1 LFHYKL
7 VSCLFCLTNVMEMLQ
22 KSTPPL
28 LPASC
33 QESIIARSWCRN
45 FRCSLQPQPTLV
57 NRKSAANPIWI
68 HFALCIFQHYV
79 MKDAT
84 CNKNLVADFNITKAH
99 AVVQQTPAL
108 LQNSKQTLNIFANTF
123 QVCGEVSLW
132 A

>member
-1 LFHYKL
+1 MN
-7 VSCLFCLTNVMEMLQ
+7 TMEMLQ

-28 LPASC
+28 LPLSC
-33 QESIIARSWCRN
+33 QQPIIASSWCWN
-45 FRCSLQPQPTLV
+45 IRCSLQPQPTSI

-68 HFALCIFQHYV
+68 KFALCILQHYV

-84 CNKNLVADFNITKAH
+84 RNKNRVADFNITKAH
-99 AVVQQTPAL
+99 VIVQQIPAL
-108 LQNSKQTLNIFANTF
+108 LQNSKQSLNIFTNTF